1 MVFLFLLDVTSSII
15 CKCVFKIGTWV
26 VYKSYDGVHYLYNN
40 AYNNAYNTKKINNA
54 NVNMDVKMNVE
65 HINNETNLSP
75 YVIIT
80 EEEYD
85 NLKNEK
91 NENKKNEN
99 KKNCKIYKRNV
110 SSLTKKMVASNQE
123 WKCGSC
129 NETLDYT
136 YEIDHHI
143 PLFKGGSNEISNLI
157 ALCRNCHGKKTLLEN
172 NNIQ

>member
-1 MVFLFLLDVTSSII
+1 MVFLFLLDATCSII
-15 CKCVFKIGTWV
+15 CKCAFKLGTWV
-26 VYKSYDGVHYLYNN
+26 VYKSYDGVYYLYNG
-40 AYNNAYNTKKINNA
+40 AYNNKNNKTIKKSNTGEDAESENKK
-54 NVNMDVKMNVE
+54 
-65 HINNETNLSP
+65 NEIDLSH

-85 NLKNEK
+85 GLKNK
-91 NENKKNEN
+91 NDKS
-99 KKNCKIYKRNV
+99 KIHKRNV

-129 NETLDYT
+129 NQTLDYT

-143 PLFKGGSNEISNLI
+143 PLFKGGSNEVSNLI

-172 NNIQ
+172 I

>member
-1 MVFLFLLDVTSSII
+1 MVFLFLLDATCSII
-15 CKCVFKIGTWV
+15 CKCAFNLGTWV
-26 VYKSYDGVHYLYNN
+26 VYKSYDGVYYLYNGT
-40 AYNNAYNTKKINNA
+40 YNNTNNNNKTIKKSNTGQDAELENKK
-54 NVNMDVKMNVE
+54 
-65 HINNETNLSP
+65 NEIDLSH

-85 NLKNEK
+85 GLKNQNDK
-91 NENKKNEN
+91 S
-99 KKNCKIYKRNV
+99 KIHKRNV

-129 NETLDYT
+129 NQTLDYT

-143 PLFKGGSNEISNLI
+143 PLFKGGGNDVTNLI

-172 NNIQ
+172 I

>member
-1 MVFLFLLDVTSSII
+1 MVLFFLLDLTCSIL
-15 CKCVFKIGTWV
+15 CSCVFKAGRWV
-26 VYKSYDGVHYLYNN
+26 VYKSYNGIYYLYNK
-40 AYNNAYNTKKINNA
+40 NNTNNNTNN
-54 NVNMDVKMNVE
+54 VKMIQND
-65 HINNETNLSP
+65 NELSP

-85 NLKNEK
+85 SLKNEK
-91 NENKKNEN
+91 NDNNN
-99 KKNCKIYKRNV
+99 KKNCKIHKRNV

-129 NETLDYT
+129 NQTLDYT

-143 PLFKGGSNEISNLI
+143 PLFKGGSNEINNLI

-172 NNIQ
+172 I

>member
-1 MVFLFLLDVTSSII
+1 MVFLFILDMVSSIL
-15 CKCVFKIGTWV
+15 CKCVFKIGSWV
-26 VYKSYDGVHYLYNN
+26 VYQSYNGVYYLYNN
-40 AYNNAYNTKKINNA
+40 SSKTINKENVYIENKK
-54 NVNMDVKMNVE
+54 
-65 HINNETNLSP
+65 NELDLSP

-85 NLKNEK
+85 ILKNEK
-91 NENKKNEN
+91 K
-99 KKNCKIYKRNV
+99 CKIYKRNV

-129 NETLDYT
+129 NQTLDYT

-143 PLFKGGSNEISNLI
+143 PLFKGGSNEVSNLI

-172 NNIQ
+172 NNIV

>member
-15 CKCVFKIGTWV
+15 CKCAFKIGTWI
-26 VYKSYDGVHYLYNN
+26 VYKSYDGVYYLYSNV
-40 AYNNAYNTKKINNA
+40 YNTKTIKNITTNT
-54 NVNMDVKMNVE
+54 DVEYIK
-65 HINNETNLSP
+65 NETNLSP

-91 NENKKNEN
+91 K
-99 KKNCKIYKRNV
+99 CKIHKRNV
-110 SSLTKKMVASNQE
+110 SSLTKKMVASNQQ

-129 NETLDYT
+129 KQTLDYT
-136 YEIDHHI
+136 YEIDHHV
-143 PLFKGGSNEISNLI
+143 PLFKGGSNEINNLI

-172 NNIQ
+172 F

>member
-1 MVFLFLLDVTSSII
+1 MVFLFLLDVTCSVL
-15 CKCVFKIGTWV
+15 CKCAFKLGTWV
-26 VYKSYDGVHYLYNN
+26 AYKSYDGVYYLYNG
-40 AYNNAYNTKKINNA
+40 AYNNKNNKTIKKLNTGEDAESENKKN
-54 NVNMDVKMNVE
+54 D
-65 HINNETNLSP
+65 TDLSH

-85 NLKNEK
+85 VLKNK
-91 NENKKNEN
+91 NDKS
-99 KKNCKIYKRNV
+99 KIHKRNV

-129 NETLDYT
+129 NQTLDYT

-143 PLFKGGSNEISNLI
+143 PLFKGGSNEVSNLI

-172 NNIQ
+172 I

>member
-1 MVFLFLLDVTSSII
+1 MVFLFLLDATCSII
-15 CKCVFKIGTWV
+15 CKCAFKLGTWV
-26 VYKSYDGVHYLYNN
+26 VYKSYDGVYYLYNG
-40 AYNNAYNTKKINNA
+40 AYNNKKNNKTIKKLNTGEDTESENKK
-54 NVNMDVKMNVE
+54 
-65 HINNETNLSP
+65 NEIDLSH

-85 NLKNEK
+85 GLKNK
-91 NENKKNEN
+91 NDKSKMH
-99 KKNCKIYKRNV
+99 KRNV

-129 NETLDYT
+129 NQTLDYT

-143 PLFKGGSNEISNLI
+143 PLFKGGSNEVSNLI

-172 NNIQ
+172 I

>member
-1 MVFLFLLDVTSSII
+1 MVFFFLLDLTCSVLCS
-15 CKCVFKIGTWV
+15 CVFKAGSWV
-26 VYKSYDGVHYLYNN
+26 VYKSYDGIHYLYNK
-40 AYNNAYNTKKINNA
+40 NTAINNT
-54 NVNMDVKMNVE
+54 N
-65 HINNETNLSP
+65 HIKTIQNTNDLSP

-85 NLKNEK
+85 GFKNK
-91 NENKKNEN
+91 NDKS
-99 KKNCKIYKRNV
+99 KIHKRNV

-129 NETLDYT
+129 NQTLDYT

-143 PLFKGGSNEISNLI
+143 PLFKGGSNEVGNLI

-172 NNIQ
+172 I

>member
-1 MVFLFLLDVTSSII
+1 MVFLFLLDATCSII
-15 CKCVFKIGTWV
+15 CKCAFKLGTWV
-26 VYKSYDGVHYLYNN
+26 VYKSYDGVYYLYNGT
-40 AYNNAYNTKKINNA
+40 YNNTNNNNKTIKKSNIGQDAELEN
-54 NVNMDVKMNVE
+54 KK
-65 HINNETNLSP
+65 NEIDLSH

-85 NLKNEK
+85 GLKNK
-91 NENKKNEN
+91 NDKS
-99 KKNCKIYKRNV
+99 KIHKRNV

-129 NETLDYT
+129 NQTLDYT

-143 PLFKGGSNEISNLI
+143 PLFKGGSNEVGNLI

-172 NNIQ
+172 I